1 MFPIN
6 TILSTAFK
14 GFDKLFTSDEERLRA
29 TAELRKVEAE
39 IEKSLNEHMTHVV
52 NAQKDILS
60 RELSGGSFLAKNWRP
75 ALMVIFS
82 LIIGYNHLILP
93 LIHGM
98 VVLFD
103 INVWVPSPEVI
114 PDKVWTLLQIGV
126 GGYIVG
132 RSGEKIADKLHK
144 K

>member
-1 MFPIN
+1 MIPIN
-6 TILSTAFK
+6 SILSTAFK
-14 GFDKLFTSDEERLRA
+14 GFDKLFTSDEERLKA
-29 TAELRKVEAE
+29 TAELRKIEAD

-60 RELSGGSFLAKNWRP
+60 KELSTGSTLAKNWRP
-75 ALMVIFS
+75 ALMVLFI
-82 LIIGYNHLILP
+82 LVIGYNHLILP
-93 LIHGM
+93 LIQGI
-98 VVLFD
+98 VILFD

-126 GGYIVG
+126 GGYIIG
-132 RSGEKIADKLHK
+132 RSGEKIADKISK